1 MIQQESRLTVCD
13 NSGAKEILCI
23 RVLGGTRRRY
33 AHVGDVIVATVKQ
46 ASPTGTVKKKSVV
59 RAVVVRTQNTIK
71 RKDGSTIKFDDNA
84 AVIIGDD
91 KAPKATRIFGPVPRE
106 LRDLGYQKIISLAP
120 GDHNVQ

>member
-33 AHVGDVIVATVKQ
+33 AGVGDVIVATVKE

-59 RAVVVRTQNTIK
+59 RAVVVRTQKEIR

-91 KAPKATRIFGPVPRE
+91 KQPRATRIFGPVPRE
-106 LRDLGYQKIISLAP
+106 LRDQGYSKIVSLAP
-120 GDHNVQ
+120 EVL

>member
-1 MIQQESRLTVCD
+1 MIQQESRLGVCD

-33 AHVGDVIVATVKQ
+33 ARVGDVIVATVKEANPQ
-46 ASPTGTVKKKSVV
+46 GNVKKKTVV
-59 RAVVVRTQNTIK
+59 KAVIVRTTKEIR

-91 KAPKATRIFGPVPRE
+91 KLPKATRIFGPVPRE
-106 LRDLGYQKIISLAP
+106 LRDLGYAKIISLAP
-120 GDHNVQ
+120 EVL

>member
-1 MIQQESRLTVCD
+1 MIQQESRLVVTD

-33 AHVGDVIVATVKQ
+33 ANVGDVIVATVKQ
-46 ASPTGTVKKKSVV
+46 AAPNGTVKKKSVIK
-59 RAVVVRTQNTIK
+59 AVVVRTRNQIR

-91 KAPKATRIFGPVPRE
+91 KNPRATRIFGPVPRE
-106 LRDLGYQKIISLAP
+106 LRELGYAKIVSLAP
-120 GDHNVQ
+120 EVL